1 VKPEDDSLEKKI
13 VAALDAGAA
22 DLRAGTV
29 YRLQQARA
37 AALARLAEPERATQ
51 IRLTPAFAGTGV
63 ATGGSQGRGSI
74 WTRPTFWLS
83 LLFVVAMAIGYQQW
97 RAWQQVAELEDVDTA
112 ILTSDLPIDA
122 YLDRGFQNWLKT
134 LTTDGGS

>member
-1 VKPEDDSLEKKI
+1 MTPRDDSLEKKI

-22 DLRAGTV
+22 GLRAGTL

-37 AALARLAEPERATQ
+37 AALARLTEPERATQ
-51 IRLTPAFAGTGV
+51 MRLTPAFAGGGAAGG
-63 ATGGSQGRGSI
+63 ATGGRSI
-74 WTRPTFWLS
+74 WSRPSFWAS
-83 LLFVVAMAIGYQQW
+83 LAFVVALAIGYQQW
-97 RAWQQVAELEDVDTA
+97 HAWQQLAELEEVDTA

-134 LTTDGGS
+134 LTSDGGS